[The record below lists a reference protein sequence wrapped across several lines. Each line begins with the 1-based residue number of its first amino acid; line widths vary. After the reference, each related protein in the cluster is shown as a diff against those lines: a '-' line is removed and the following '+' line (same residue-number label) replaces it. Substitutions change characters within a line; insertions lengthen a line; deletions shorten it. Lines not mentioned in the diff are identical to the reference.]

1 VAKNEQAWV
10 LYDRDE
16 IILTRVGPVYMAF
29 VAETAKALRAQ
40 AVDHFGQSWRA
51 LHKAGYRTERS
62 TLTSLPV
69 KGPN

>member
-1 VAKNEQAWV
+1 
-10 LYDRDE
+10 
-16 IILTRVGPVYMAF
+16 MAF